1 MGYTIK
7 DIANKLGISTAAV
20 SKALNGKNDVSE
32 ELKERVRKTAEEMGY
47 SPNYFAKKLAT
58 NKSGVLG
65 VFILGREELNISEH
79 FGFRFLEGI
88 LDSANKKGYDITL
101 FSSSN
106 SISYK
111 KICEEKRVEGVIFIG
126 LRRDNPFLED
136 IALIKVPVAVID
148 FELGSLNSVYV
159 GSDNKV
165 GVEKGMEY
173 LWKMGHR
180 KIGVL
185 RVYKESDVGEK
196 RYRAYRE
203 FMEKN
208 GIYNPEFEFM
218 GDFTKE
224 SGYLCGE
231 KIAKMSE
238 RPSALFCLSDLMA
251 IGVIDS
257 LKKNSLAIPND
268 ISILGF
274 DNISAGEH
282 ITPGLTT
289 IAQNAFSIGEAAVN
303 SIITRVDSDIEVSK
317 KIEVEPRLELR
328 DSCKEI

>member
-20 SKALNGKNDVSE
+20 SKALNGKNDVSM
-32 ELKERVRKTAEEMGY
+32 ELKERVKKTAEEMGY

-88 LDSANKKGYDITL
+88 LDCANKKGYDITL

-106 SISYK
+106 STSYK
-111 KICEEKRVEGVIFIG
+111 KICEEKRVEGVVFIG
-126 LRRDNPFLED
+126 LRRDNPFLEE
-136 IALIKVPVAVID
+136 ISLIKVPVAVID
-148 FELGSLNSVYV
+148 FELGSMNSVYV
-159 GSDNKV
+159 GSNNRQ

-173 LWKMGHR
+173 LWQLGHR

-196 RYRAYRE
+196 RYLAYRKFLE
-203 FMEKN
+203 EKSA
-208 GIYNPEFEFM
+208 YNPEFEFM

-231 KIAKMSE
+231 KLAAMKE
-238 RPSALFCLSDLMA
+238 RPTALFCLSDLMA

-257 LKKNSLAIPND
+257 LKKNGVTVPNE

-282 ITPGLTT
+282 ISPGLTT

-303 SIITRVDSDIEVSK
+303 SIIMRIEEESEVSK
-317 KIEVEPRLELR
+317 KIEVEPTLEKR
-328 DSCKEI
+328 ESCKHI